1 MIVGGIL
8 YTVGGYV
15 YTTETPNPYPGRFG
29 FHENMAP
36 CRCVVAAA
44 GIHWLMMYF
53 VCIALP
59 RLGPFSS
66 FR

>member
-29 FHENMAP
+29 FHEIWHIF
-36 CRCVVAAA
+36 VVLAAA
-44 GIHWLMMYF
+44 SHWILMHQF
-53 VCIALP
+53 VLP
-59 RLGPFSS
+59 WQHQEER
-66 FR
+66 